1 MGAAIAF
8 ELARSLRRH
17 SKPLPLA
24 LFVSGAR
31 APQFRLDWTPPP
43 APTEPELLE
52 QLRLLDGIP
61 AGILE
66 DPQAMRLALPA
77 LRVDT
82 ALYRNYV
89 YAAEPPLAI
98 PIFAYGGC
106 SDPNV
111 RPEHVEAWRE
121 QTTGRYARREFEGG
135 HFFIKP
141 SRDKFL
147 AALLEDLKG
156 FSQ

>member
-1 MGAAIAF
+1 M
-8 ELARSLRRH
+8 
-17 SKPLPLA
+17 
-24 LFVSGAR
+24 
-31 APQFRLDWTPPP
+31 Q
-43 APTEPELLE
+43 
-52 QLRLLDGIP
+52 
-61 AGILE
+61 
-66 DPQAMRLALPA
+66 LALPA
-77 LRVDT
+77 IRADT

-89 YAAEPPLAI
+89 YGVEPPLAI

-111 RPEHVEAWRE
+111 RPEHLEAWRE
-121 QTTGRYARREFEGG
+121 QTTERYARREFEGG

-156 FSQ
+156 LSDHLLYIL